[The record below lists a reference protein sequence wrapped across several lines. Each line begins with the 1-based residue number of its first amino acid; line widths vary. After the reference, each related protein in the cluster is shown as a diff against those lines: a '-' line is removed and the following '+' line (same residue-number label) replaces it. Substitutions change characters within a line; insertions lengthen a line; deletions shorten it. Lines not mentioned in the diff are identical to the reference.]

1 MLRAKK
7 NIFKLIIKN
16 EFLSD
21 EEFVKFL
28 IYNPNVGRD
37 LEIQLT
43 KREKTINQL
52 KNYIRLSI

>member
-16 EFLSD
+16 EFVSD
-21 EEFVKFL
+21 EEFFKFL
-28 IYNPNVGRD
+28 IYNPDVGRD

>member
-16 EFLSD
+16 EFVPD
-21 EEFVKFL
+21 EEFDKFL

-37 LEIQLT
+37 LEIQLI

>member
-7 NIFKLIIKN
+7 NIFRLIIKN

-28 IYNPNVGRD
+28 IYNSNVGSD
-37 LEIQLT
+37 LETQLT
-43 KREKTINQL
+43 KREKMINQL
-52 KNYIRLSI
+52 KN